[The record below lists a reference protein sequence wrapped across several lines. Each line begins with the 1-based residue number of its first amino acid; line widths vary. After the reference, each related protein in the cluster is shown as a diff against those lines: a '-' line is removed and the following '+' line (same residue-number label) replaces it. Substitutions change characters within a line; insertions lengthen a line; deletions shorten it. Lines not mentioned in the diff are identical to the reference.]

1 MDCVQ
6 KTYRA
11 EGVLGFYRG
20 VASPLLGQMLFNA
33 VQFMAY
39 TKAKQ
44 LVGGGGGGTDGQ
56 LSIPQYFMAGG
67 MTGAVVSLIECP
79 IDLFKT
85 QLQTQVF
92 QPSPAFSTL
101 PQTVRY
107 VTARNGAL
115 GAFQGFLPTLARN
128 IPAVSCYFGVYETVR
143 RLEAEARGV
152 GVEQLTVAELLIAGS
167 VGGLSYWVGT
177 YPIDCVKSAI
187 QADDIRKEHRR
198 FGGMADAARSMWA
211 EGGVKRFFKGITPC
225 LMRAAPANAVC
236 FLLYEKSIK
245 LLDQYF

>member
-1 MDCVQ
+1 VQ

-11 EGVLGFYRG
+11 EGLVGFYRG
-20 VASPLLGQMLFNA
+20 VASPLLGQMFFNA

-39 TKAKQ
+39 TKAKEIAA
-44 LVGGGGGGTDGQ
+44 GGKAGAELT
-56 LSIPQYFMAGG
+56 IPQYFAAGA

-79 IDLFKT
+79 IDLYKT

-92 QPSPAFSTL
+92 QPTPAFTTL

-107 VTARNGAL
+107 VTAHSGAL
-115 GAFQGFLPTLARN
+115 GAYQGFLPTLARN

-152 GVEQLTVAELLIAGS
+152 GVEQLTVPELLIAGS
-167 VGGLSYWVGT
+167 VGGLSYWIFT
-177 YPIDCVKSAI
+177 YPIDCIKSAI
-187 QADDIRKEHRR
+187 QADDVRKEKRR
-198 FGGMADAARSMWA
+198 FSGMADAARGMWA
-211 EGGVKRFFKGITPC
+211 EGGLKRFFKGITPC